1 MRQMMKNTKI
11 EHRTDTTG
19 NRILQYVDLT
29 GPKFAAGKKSKAQY
43 TTSLCARHEGVIS
56 WPMLEKCVFNI
67 CPFL

>member
-1 MRQMMKNTKI
+1 MRQMMKDTKI